1 MTNIIS
7 SLAPVFL
14 LIATGYFLRRVK
26 FLNIQFWRSAS
37 KLTYYI
43 LFPAL
48 LINTLAFADLEQ
60 ESLQPLIVS
69 LGAPVLVISAILALI
84 NRKVKFDGTTFSS
97 IFQGSIRPNTFVSLA
112 IVIAIFDQQGLIL
125 AAIAIAVL
133 VPLANL
139 LSVITLTQYV
149 KKNDLTKSEPIIQ
162 ILMNPLII
170 ACALG
175 LSLNVSEINLPLFS
189 QTILEFTGN
198 AAIVLGLMSVGAA
211 LEKIQLEKD
220 FVPIA
225 ISSVLKLIILPFM
238 TYLLL
243 KFYQTTDELIISVA
257 LFFAATPS
265 SVTGY
270 VMSRE
275 LGGDSAL
282 MAKIISFETILA
294 TITMPGIFFFLLV

>member
-84 NRKVKFDGTTFSS
+84 NRNVKFDGTTFSS

-149 KKNDLTKSEPIIQ
+149 KKNDLARSEPIIQ

-175 LSLNVSEINLPLFS
+175 LSLNVSEINLPLF
-189 QTILEFTGN
+189 
-198 AAIVLGLMSVGAA
+198 
-211 LEKIQLEKD
+211 
-220 FVPIA
+220 
-225 ISSVLKLIILPFM
+225 
-238 TYLLL
+238 
-243 KFYQTTDELIISVA
+243 
-257 LFFAATPS
+257 
-265 SVTGY
+265 
-270 VMSRE
+270 
-275 LGGDSAL
+275 
-282 MAKIISFETILA
+282 
-294 TITMPGIFFFLLV
+294 